1 MLQIKKLS
9 LSVIISFALV
19 TGCNNQ
25 TKTEQ
30 AKEDIETAIED
41 TKSEIQQ
48 SVEQAT
54 NSVQKATYDFSN
66 KTKAEID
73 KMLEESN
80 KLMDD
85 AKAGLEDAEKKVLA
99 TSGDAKVEAEK
110 IRDRFRVRVEL
121 LSNRI
126 EAIKATNT
134 KTSK

>member
-1 MLQIKKLS
+1 MKKTNYLI
-9 LSVIISFALV
+9 LIAFALLTACGEQNTNTE
-19 TGCNNQ
+19 TGE
-25 TKTEQ
+25 KS
-30 AKEDIETAIED
+30 ETSVELK
-41 TKSEIQQ
+41 KSEINETATDVQT
-48 SVEQAT
+48 SVK
-54 NSVQKATYDFSN
+54 KATYDFSN

-80 KLMDD
+80 KLLDD
-85 AKAGLEDAEKKVLA
+85 AKARLEDAEKKVLA

-110 IRDRFRVRVEL
+110 IRDMCKKRVEL